1 MKFLLWK
8 HRTKLEKLDEIER
21 QASQVHQENISEISA
36 ERKKVDKLN
45 VVLKQNHIVFEL
57 AHVIGNGK

>member
-45 VVLKQNHIVFEL
+45 VALKENHIVFEL
-57 AHVIGNGK
+57 AHVIGNK

>member
-8 HRTKLEKLDEIER
+8 HRSKLAELDEIER
-21 QASQVHQENISEISA
+21 QAEQVHQENISEISA
-36 ERKKVDKLN
+36 ERQKVDKLN